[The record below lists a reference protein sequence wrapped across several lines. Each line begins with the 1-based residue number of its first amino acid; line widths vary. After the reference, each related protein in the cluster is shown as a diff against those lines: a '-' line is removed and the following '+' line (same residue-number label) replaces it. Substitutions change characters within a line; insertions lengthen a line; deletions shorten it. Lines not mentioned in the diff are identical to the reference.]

1 MSGHFVNPK
10 ANSRSNS
17 QSVKLFL
24 KLSKGLNGL
33 IISVLQV
40 GDR

>member
-1 MSGHFVNPK
+1 MRGHFVNPK

-24 KLSKGLNGL
+24 KLSKGLNGF
-33 IISVLQV
+33 IISAVQL